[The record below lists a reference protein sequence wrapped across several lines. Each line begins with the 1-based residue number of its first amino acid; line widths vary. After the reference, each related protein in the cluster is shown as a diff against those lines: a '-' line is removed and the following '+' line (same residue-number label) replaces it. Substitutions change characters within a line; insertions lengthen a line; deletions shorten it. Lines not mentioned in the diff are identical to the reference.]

1 MDFFEEIWATISK
14 NRSRSILTGF
24 GVFWG
29 MMMLL
34 VLVGIG
40 QSLTQGIMANVEG
53 FAINSCFV
61 IPDRTSKPYKGL
73 QKGRTWAIHNSDMH
87 TIRQAAKHAEEVA
100 PMCFGDQSMV
110 RFGNWHEEYNIV
122 GITSNYPDILYIPL
136 LYGREIND
144 IDVAEKRKVC
154 VIGNEVYCKL
164 FPEGGDPT
172 GKLLHVGSMQFRI
185 VGVKTK
191 SKSQVSINGHPDQQL
206 LWPISTLQQAY
217 QLGENIHLIM
227 ATAQPNVAVSIVEE
241 ELKTIL
247 KELYTIAPDD
257 NRAMYT
263 VNMEET
269 LKAFKYLVVGLSALI
284 WLIGLGTLISGAV
297 GVSNIMLV
305 SVRERTKELG
315 IRKALGAP
323 PATIM
328 WSVVGESL
336 IITTFFGFVGVLI
349 GSGVVAIIR
358 MVVAN
363 SQGAEQVLQNPSVD
377 LGAILIATLILVIIG
392 VIAGAI
398 PAYRAMRIK
407 PIEAMNA
414 DK

>member
-305 SVRERTKELG
+305 TVRERTKEIGIRRAIGASPWVITKQILAESTLLTLLAGLLG
-315 IRKALGAP
+315 IVAA
-323 PATIM
+323 
-328 WSVVGESL
+328 
-336 IITTFFGFVGVLI
+336 VGVLQIAQQLLQSNEMFSQDMQISFGIAI
-349 GSGVVAIIR
+349 GG
-358 MVVAN
+358 
-363 SQGAEQVLQNPSVD
+363 
-377 LGAILIATLILVIIG
+377 LVILLVIG
-392 VIAGAI
+392 LLAGLL
-398 PAYRAMRIK
+398 PARRALAIK
-407 PIEAMNA
+407 PIEALNEE
-414 DK
+414 

>member
-305 SVRERTKELG
+305 TVRERTKEIGIRRAIGASPWVITKQILAESTLLTLLAGLLG
-315 IRKALGAP
+315 IVAG
-323 PATIM
+323 
-328 WSVVGESL
+328 
-336 IITTFFGFVGVLI
+336 VGVLQLAQQLLQGNEMFSQDMQI
-349 GSGVVAIIR
+349 SFGVAV
-358 MVVAN
+358 
-363 SQGAEQVLQNPSVD
+363 GGL
-377 LGAILIATLILVIIG
+377 AILLVIG
-392 VIAGAI
+392 LLAGLL
-398 PAYRAMRIK
+398 PARRALAIK
-407 PIEAMNA
+407 PIEALNEE
-414 DK
+414 

>member
-305 SVRERTKELG
+305 TVRERTKEIGIRRAIGASPWVITKQILAESTLLTLLAGLLG
-315 IRKALGAP
+315 IVAA
-323 PATIM
+323 
-328 WSVVGESL
+328 
-336 IITTFFGFVGVLI
+336 VGVLQIAQQLLQGNEMFSQDMQISFGIAI
-349 GSGVVAIIR
+349 GG
-358 MVVAN
+358 
-363 SQGAEQVLQNPSVD
+363 
-377 LGAILIATLILVIIG
+377 LVILLVIG
-392 VIAGAI
+392 LLAGLL
-398 PAYRAMRIK
+398 PARRALAIK
-407 PIEAMNA
+407 PIEALNEE
-414 DK
+414 

>member
-73 QKGRTWAIHNSDMH
+73 QKGRTWAIHNSDMY
-87 TIRQAAKHAEEVA
+87 TICQAAEHAEEVA
-100 PMCFGDQSMV
+100 PMCFGGQSTV
-110 RFGNWHEEYNIV
+110 RYGNWHDDYSIV
-122 GITSNYPDILYIPL
+122 GITSAYPKILYVPL

-164 FPEGGDPT
+164 FPEGGNPV
-172 GKLLHVGSMQFRI
+172 GKLLHIGSMQFRI
-185 VGVKTK
+185 VGVKAK
-191 SKSQVSINGHPDQQL
+191 SKAQVNIGGHPDQQL
-206 LWPISTLQQAY
+206 LWPISTQQQAY

-227 ATAQPNVAVSIVEE
+227 ATAQPDVAVSMVEE
-241 ELKTIL
+241 ELKTII
-247 KELYTIAPDD
+247 KELYSIAPDD

-263 VNMEET
+263 QNMEEM
-269 LKAFKYLVVGLSALI
+269 LKAFKYLVMGLSALI

-305 SVRERTKELG
+305 TVRERTKEIGIRRAIGASPWVITKQILAESTLLTLLAGLLG
-315 IRKALGAP
+315 IVAG
-323 PATIM
+323 
-328 WSVVGESL
+328 
-336 IITTFFGFVGVLI
+336 VGVLQLAQQLLQGNEMFSQDMQI
-349 GSGVVAIIR
+349 SFGVAV
-358 MVVAN
+358 
-363 SQGAEQVLQNPSVD
+363 GGL
-377 LGAILIATLILVIIG
+377 AILLVIG
-392 VIAGAI
+392 LLAGLL
-398 PAYRAMRIK
+398 PARRALAIK
-407 PIEAMNA
+407 PIEALNEE
-414 DK
+414 

>member
-61 IPDRTSKPYKGL
+61 ITDCTSKPYKGL

-305 SVRERTKELG
+305 TVRERTKEIGIRRAIGASPWVITKQILAESTLLTLLAGLLG
-315 IRKALGAP
+315 IVAA
-323 PATIM
+323 
-328 WSVVGESL
+328 
-336 IITTFFGFVGVLI
+336 VGVLQIAQQLLQGNEMFSQDMQISFGIAI
-349 GSGVVAIIR
+349 GG
-358 MVVAN
+358 
-363 SQGAEQVLQNPSVD
+363 
-377 LGAILIATLILVIIG
+377 LVILLVIG
-392 VIAGAI
+392 LLAGLL
-398 PAYRAMRIK
+398 PARRALAIK
-407 PIEAMNA
+407 PIEALNEE
-414 DK
+414 

>member
-1 MDFFEEIWATISK
+1 
-14 NRSRSILTGF
+14 
-24 GVFWG
+24 
-29 MMMLL
+29 
-34 VLVGIG
+34 
-40 QSLTQGIMANVEG
+40 
-53 FAINSCFV
+53 
-61 IPDRTSKPYKGL
+61 
-73 QKGRTWAIHNSDMH
+73 
-87 TIRQAAKHAEEVA
+87 
-100 PMCFGDQSMV
+100 MCFGDQSMV

-305 SVRERTKELG
+305 TVRERTKEIGIRRAIGASPWVITKQILAESTLLTLLAGLLG
-315 IRKALGAP
+315 IVAA
-323 PATIM
+323 
-328 WSVVGESL
+328 
-336 IITTFFGFVGVLI
+336 VGVLQIAQQLLQGNEMFSQDMQISFGIAI
-349 GSGVVAIIR
+349 GG
-358 MVVAN
+358 
-363 SQGAEQVLQNPSVD
+363 
-377 LGAILIATLILVIIG
+377 LVILLVIG
-392 VIAGAI
+392 LLAGLL
-398 PAYRAMRIK
+398 PARRALAIK
-407 PIEAMNA
+407 PIEALNEE
-414 DK
+414 

>member
-191 SKSQVSINGHPDQQL
+191 SKSQVSINGRPDQQVF
-206 LWPISTLQQAY
+206 WPISTLQQAY

-263 VNMEET
+263 MNMEET

-305 SVRERTKELG
+305 TVRERTKEIGIRRAIGASPWVITKQILAESTLLTLLAGLLG
-315 IRKALGAP
+315 IVAA
-323 PATIM
+323 
-328 WSVVGESL
+328 
-336 IITTFFGFVGVLI
+336 VGVLQVAQQLLQSNEMFSQDMQISFGIAI
-349 GSGVVAIIR
+349 GG
-358 MVVAN
+358 
-363 SQGAEQVLQNPSVD
+363 
-377 LGAILIATLILVIIG
+377 LVILLVIG
-392 VIAGAI
+392 LLAGLL
-398 PAYRAMRIK
+398 PTRRALAIK
-407 PIEAMNA
+407 PIEALNEE
-414 DK
+414 

>member
-40 QSLTQGIMANVEG
+40 QSLTQGIMVNVEG

-73 QKGRTWAIHNSDMH
+73 QKGRTWSIHNSDMH
-87 TIRQAAKHAEEVA
+87 TIRQATKHAEEIA
-100 PMCFGDQSMV
+100 PMCFGGQSTV
-110 RFGNWHEEYNIV
+110 RFGNWHEDYNMA
-122 GITSNYPDILYIPL
+122 GITSNYSDILYVPL

-154 VIGNEVYCKL
+154 VIGNEVYSKL
-164 FPEGGDPT
+164 FPEGGNPV
-172 GKLLHVGSMQFRI
+172 GKLLHIGSMQFRI
-185 VGVKTK
+185 VGVKAK
-191 SKSQVSINGHPDQQL
+191 SKAQVNLGGHPDQQVF
-206 LWPISTLQQAY
+206 WPISTLQQAR
-217 QLGENIHLIM
+217 QLGENIHLVM
-227 ATAQPNVAVSIVEE
+227 ATAQPNVEVSVVEE
-241 ELKTIL
+241 ELKTII

-263 VNMEET
+263 MNMEEM

-305 SVRERTKELG
+305 TVRARTKEIG
-315 IRKALGAP
+315 IRRAIGASP
-323 PATIM
+323 WVIM
-328 WSVVGESL
+328 KQILAESTRRTPL
-336 IITTFFGFVGVLI
+336 AGLLCIVAAVGVLQVAQQLLQGNEMFSQNMQISFGIAI
-349 GSGVVAIIR
+349 GG
-358 MVVAN
+358 
-363 SQGAEQVLQNPSVD
+363 L
-377 LGAILIATLILVIIG
+377 AILLVIG
-392 VIAGAI
+392 LLAGLL
-398 PAYRAMRIK
+398 PARRALAIK
-407 PIEAMNA
+407 PIEALNEE
-414 DK
+414 

>member
-73 QKGRTWAIHNSDMH
+73 QKGRTWAIHNTDMH
-87 TIRQAAKHAEEVA
+87 TICQAAEHAEEVA
-100 PMCFGDQSMV
+100 PMCFGGQSTV
-110 RFGNWHEEYNIV
+110 RYGNWHDDYSIV
-122 GITSNYPDILYIPL
+122 GVTSAYPKILYVPL

-164 FPEGGDPT
+164 FPEGGNPV
-172 GKLLHVGSMQFRI
+172 GKLLHIGSMQFRI
-185 VGVKTK
+185 VGVKAK
-191 SKSQVSINGHPDQQL
+191 SKAQVNIGGHPDQQL

-217 QLGENIHLIM
+217 HLGENIHLIM
-227 ATAQPNVAVSIVEE
+227 ATAQPDVAVSMVEE
-241 ELKTIL
+241 ELKTII
-247 KELYTIAPDD
+247 KELYSIAPDD
-257 NRAMYT
+257 NRAIYT
-263 VNMEET
+263 QNMEEM
-269 LKAFKYLVVGLSALI
+269 LKAFKYLVMGLSALI

-305 SVRERTKELG
+305 TVRERTKEIGIRRAIGASPWVITKQILAESTLLTLLAGLLG
-315 IRKALGAP
+315 IVAA
-323 PATIM
+323 
-328 WSVVGESL
+328 
-336 IITTFFGFVGVLI
+336 VGVLQVAQQLLQSNEMFSQDMQISFGIAI
-349 GSGVVAIIR
+349 GG
-358 MVVAN
+358 
-363 SQGAEQVLQNPSVD
+363 
-377 LGAILIATLILVIIG
+377 LVILLVIG
-392 VIAGAI
+392 LLAGLL
-398 PAYRAMRIK
+398 PARRALAIK
-407 PIEAMNA
+407 PIEALNEE
-414 DK
+414 

>member
-305 SVRERTKELG
+305 TVRERTKEIGIRRAIGASPWVITKQILAESTLLTLLAGLLG
-315 IRKALGAP
+315 IVAA
-323 PATIM
+323 
-328 WSVVGESL
+328 
-336 IITTFFGFVGVLI
+336 VGVLQVAQQLLQSNEMFSQDMQISFGIAI
-349 GSGVVAIIR
+349 GG
-358 MVVAN
+358 
-363 SQGAEQVLQNPSVD
+363 
-377 LGAILIATLILVIIG
+377 LVILLVIG
-392 VIAGAI
+392 LLAGLL
-398 PAYRAMRIK
+398 PARRALAIK
-407 PIEAMNA
+407 PIEALNEE
-414 DK
+414 

>member
-191 SKSQVSINGHPDQQL
+191 SKSQVSINGRPDQQVF
-206 LWPISTLQQAY
+206 WPISTLQQAY

-305 SVRERTKELG
+305 TVRERTKEIGIRRAIGASPWVITKQILAESTLLTLLAGLLG
-315 IRKALGAP
+315 IVAA
-323 PATIM
+323 
-328 WSVVGESL
+328 
-336 IITTFFGFVGVLI
+336 VGVLQIAQQLLQGNEMFSQDMQISFGIAI
-349 GSGVVAIIR
+349 GG
-358 MVVAN
+358 
-363 SQGAEQVLQNPSVD
+363 
-377 LGAILIATLILVIIG
+377 LVILLVIG
-392 VIAGAI
+392 LLAGLL
-398 PAYRAMRIK
+398 PARRALAIK
-407 PIEAMNA
+407 PIEALNEE
-414 DK
+414 

>member
-40 QSLTQGIMANVEG
+40 QSLTQGIMVNVEG

-73 QKGRTWAIHNSDMH
+73 QKGRTWSIHNSDMH
-87 TIRQAAKHAEEVA
+87 TIRQATKHAEEIA
-100 PMCFGDQSMV
+100 PMCFGGQSTV
-110 RFGNWHEEYNIV
+110 RFSNWHEDYNMA
-122 GITSNYPDILYIPL
+122 GITSNYSDILYVPL

-154 VIGNEVYCKL
+154 VIGNEVYSKL
-164 FPEGGDPT
+164 FPEGGNPV
-172 GKLLHVGSMQFRI
+172 GKLLHIGSMQFRI
-185 VGVKTK
+185 VGVKAK
-191 SKSQVSINGHPDQQL
+191 SKAQVNLGGHPDQQVF
-206 LWPISTLQQAY
+206 WPISTLQQAR
-217 QLGENIHLIM
+217 QLGENIHLVM
-227 ATAQPNVAVSIVEE
+227 ATAQPNVEVSVVEE
-241 ELKTIL
+241 ELKTII

-263 VNMEET
+263 MNMEEM

-305 SVRERTKELG
+305 TVRERTKEIGIRRAIGASPWVIMKQILAESTLLTLLAGLLG
-315 IRKALGAP
+315 IVAA
-323 PATIM
+323 
-328 WSVVGESL
+328 
-336 IITTFFGFVGVLI
+336 VGVLQVAQQLLQGNEMFSQNMQISFGIAI
-349 GSGVVAIIR
+349 GG
-358 MVVAN
+358 
-363 SQGAEQVLQNPSVD
+363 L
-377 LGAILIATLILVIIG
+377 AILLVIG
-392 VIAGAI
+392 LLAGLL
-398 PAYRAMRIK
+398 PARRALAIK
-407 PIEAMNA
+407 PIEALNEE
-414 DK
+414 

>member
-263 VNMEET
+263 MNMEET

-305 SVRERTKELG
+305 TVRERTKEIGIRRAIGASPWVITKQILAESTLLTLLAGLLG
-315 IRKALGAP
+315 IVAA
-323 PATIM
+323 
-328 WSVVGESL
+328 
-336 IITTFFGFVGVLI
+336 VGVLQVAQQLLQSNEMFSQDMQISFGIAI
-349 GSGVVAIIR
+349 GG
-358 MVVAN
+358 
-363 SQGAEQVLQNPSVD
+363 
-377 LGAILIATLILVIIG
+377 LVILLVIG
-392 VIAGAI
+392 LLAGLL
-398 PAYRAMRIK
+398 PARRALAIK
-407 PIEAMNA
+407 PIEALNEE
-414 DK
+414 

>member
-191 SKSQVSINGHPDQQL
+191 SKSQVSINGRPDQQVF
-206 LWPISTLQQAY
+206 WPISTLQQAY

-305 SVRERTKELG
+305 TVRERTKEIGIRRAIGASPWVITKQILAESTLLTLLAGLLG
-315 IRKALGAP
+315 IVAA
-323 PATIM
+323 
-328 WSVVGESL
+328 
-336 IITTFFGFVGVLI
+336 VGVLQI
-349 GSGVVAIIR
+349 AQQLLQGNE
-358 MVVAN
+358 MF
-363 SQGAEQVLQNPSVD
+363 SQDMQISFGIAVGGL
-377 LGAILIATLILVIIG
+377 AILLVIG
-392 VIAGAI
+392 LLAGLL
-398 PAYRAMRIK
+398 PARRALAIK
-407 PIEAMNA
+407 PIEALNEE
-414 DK
+414 

>member
-191 SKSQVSINGHPDQQL
+191 SKSQVSINGRPDQQVF
-206 LWPISTLQQAY
+206 WPISTLQQAY

-305 SVRERTKELG
+305 TVRERTKEIGIRRAIGASPWVITKQILAESTLLTLLAGLLG
-315 IRKALGAP
+315 IVAA
-323 PATIM
+323 
-328 WSVVGESL
+328 
-336 IITTFFGFVGVLI
+336 VGVLQVAQQLLQSNEMFSQDMQISFGIAI
-349 GSGVVAIIR
+349 GG
-358 MVVAN
+358 
-363 SQGAEQVLQNPSVD
+363 
-377 LGAILIATLILVIIG
+377 LVILLVIG
-392 VIAGAI
+392 LLAGLL
-398 PAYRAMRIK
+398 PARRALAIK
-407 PIEAMNA
+407 PIEALNEE
-414 DK
+414 

>member
-191 SKSQVSINGHPDQQL
+191 SKSQVSINGRPDQQVF
-206 LWPISTLQQAY
+206 WPISTLQQAY

-263 VNMEET
+263 MNMEET

-305 SVRERTKELG
+305 TVRERTKEIGIRRAIGASPWVITKQILAESTLLTLLAGLLG
-315 IRKALGAP
+315 IVAA
-323 PATIM
+323 
-328 WSVVGESL
+328 
-336 IITTFFGFVGVLI
+336 VGVLQIAQQLLQGNEMFSQDMQISFGIAI
-349 GSGVVAIIR
+349 GG
-358 MVVAN
+358 
-363 SQGAEQVLQNPSVD
+363 
-377 LGAILIATLILVIIG
+377 LVILLVIG
-392 VIAGAI
+392 LLAGLL
-398 PAYRAMRIK
+398 PARRALAIK
-407 PIEAMNA
+407 PIEALNEE
-414 DK
+414 

>member
-191 SKSQVSINGHPDQQL
+191 SKSQVSINGRPDQQVF
-206 LWPISTLQQAY
+206 WPISTLQQAY

-263 VNMEET
+263 MNMEET

-305 SVRERTKELG
+305 TVRERTKEIGIRRAIGASPWVITKQILAESTLLTLLAGLLG
-315 IRKALGAP
+315 IVAA
-323 PATIM
+323 
-328 WSVVGESL
+328 
-336 IITTFFGFVGVLI
+336 VGVLQVAQQLLQSNEMFSQDMQISFGIAI
-349 GSGVVAIIR
+349 GG
-358 MVVAN
+358 
-363 SQGAEQVLQNPSVD
+363 
-377 LGAILIATLILVIIG
+377 LVILLVIG
-392 VIAGAI
+392 LLAGLL
-398 PAYRAMRIK
+398 PARRALAIK
-407 PIEAMNA
+407 PIEALNEE
-414 DK
+414 